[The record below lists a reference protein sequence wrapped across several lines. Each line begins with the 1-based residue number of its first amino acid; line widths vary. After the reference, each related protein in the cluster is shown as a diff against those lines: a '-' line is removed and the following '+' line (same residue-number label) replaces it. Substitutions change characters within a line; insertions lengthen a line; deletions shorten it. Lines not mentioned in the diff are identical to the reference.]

1 MQHLLKMV
9 IMLELAFS
17 NKNINGGHCYKNTA
31 IYPCQNDLFLMY
43 SRDQNI
49 IRNNVPIRGRVNKLA
64 SSIWHPVKISAQPQ
78 HLYMP
83 VMDTS
88 FELGSSS
95 STLEHTSTKKRNGKT
110 RGSLK
115 EGSKKVTG
123 KRKRSAAGVSQIDA
137 LKAKAIGD
145 EASHS
150 ENAKRRVVTQ
160 FI

>member
-1 MQHLLKMV
+1 MSKRFV
-9 IMLELAFS
+9 SYVFS
-17 NKNINGGHCYKNTA
+17 GSKYYLHNA
-31 IYPCQNDLFLMY
+31 
-43 SRDQNI
+43 
-49 IRNNVPIRGRVNKLA
+49 PIRGRVNKLA
-64 SSIWHPVKISAQPQ
+64 SGIWHPVEISAQQQ

-83 VMDTS
+83 VMDIS

-95 STLEHTSTKKRNGKT
+95 STLERTSTKKPSLIDGKM

-115 EGSKKVTG
+115 EGHKKEGRKKVTG
-123 KRKRSAAGVSQIDA
+123 KRKRSTPEVSQIDV